1 MCVWEK
7 NVFQNKNMHLVRW
20 ENVFTFLQMFLMP
33 GSMEN
38 SWILTTPSASNL
50 LQYIVRVKT
59 YEENLSHTD
68 VLLEIDYF
76 SGFSK

>member
-1 MCVWEK
+1 
-7 NVFQNKNMHLVRW
+7 
-20 ENVFTFLQMFLMP
+20 MFLMP

>member
-1 MCVWEK
+1 M
-7 NVFQNKNMHLVRW
+7 L
-20 ENVFTFLQMFLMP
+20 

-50 LQYIVRVKT
+50 LQYIVQVEA

-68 VLLEIDYF
+68 VQLEVERIF
-76 SGFSK
+76 